1 MAHLESW
8 AIFTL
13 LEPYQAPEQA
23 RHILAGFVT
32 DHPCMQDGIHI
43 ETSPIASWYDD
54 EIITRSGTCYTLGE
68 PDPDYEAKYPDARA
82 RIYKLLTVKVP
93 R

>member
-1 MAHLESW
+1 MAHLEGW

-32 DHPCMQDGIHI
+32 DHPKMQDGIHI
-43 ETSPIASWYDD
+43 ETSPIMNVCPDGV
-54 EIITRSGTCYTLGE
+54 ILTRSGTDYTLGE
-68 PDPDYEAKYPDARA
+68 PDPDYEAKYPDARERVLA
-82 RIYKLLTVKVP
+82 RKIP
-93 R
+93 A